1 MDLRRSLGTQEGAAN
16 QISSLFPKGGDEDF
30 HGGIKL
36 AVGARGAYFPTAWT
50 IMFISG

>member
-1 MDLRRSLGTQEGAAN
+1 MDLRRSLGAQEGAAN
-16 QISSLFPKGGDEDF
+16 QISSLFPSDENF

-36 AVGARGAYFPTAWT
+36 AVGARTDYFPAAWT